1 MADSI
6 MRLTEE
12 QKNAIEEEGNISL
25 VACPGSGKTRT
36 LISKAAR
43 CIRDVFGTP
52 RKIACITYTNSAAN
66 EVRSRLSLKGISHV
80 DDYCD
85 VSTIHAFCLNNV
97 LRYFYWMIPHYHD
110 GYMVLPPDSD
120 DFKEIANS
128 LIREYSLD
136 RRHAPGQFEL
146 MNREIDGEPI
156 VGWPLIPEVALQF
169 WDILQE
175 QGYIDFPNIVYWS
188 FKLLRDNPYISNAL
202 ASKYAWILIDEFQ
215 DTTSLQVEIFS
226 DLLTYGKTNYFIVG
240 DPNQS
245 IYRFAGARVELF
257 EVFEN
262 KIGAVRHYLTGN
274 WRSGPAI
281 IADADKLLPRENP
294 MRAVGKFRDSNTK
307 TSYYHSDSVFSGI
320 IDHFIPALDEY
331 SISYGNSAILAPW
344 WIPLLHLG
352 RALREYGVPIVGP
365 GARPYKR
372 IHLIAPLIEECGAF
386 LADSTITRIPNI
398 ERELYFLLNN
408 INDQSSSRIFSY
420 DGRKVVYEILRASS
434 KLQDQC
440 QSSGKVWL
448 TEMGT
453 ILPRILHKH
462 GFLGESDYEAFAES
476 SEQILEDMSRND
488 VDIENI
494 SVEELGLFARPNDS
508 VRLLTMHKAKGLEF
522 EAVALIDLHNGRL
535 PHFSAKTNEDREDSR
550 RLFYVAITR
559 AERLLMYFT
568 DQSDWRNHPTP
579 FLCSE
584 GLELA

>member
-1 MADSI
+1 LADSI